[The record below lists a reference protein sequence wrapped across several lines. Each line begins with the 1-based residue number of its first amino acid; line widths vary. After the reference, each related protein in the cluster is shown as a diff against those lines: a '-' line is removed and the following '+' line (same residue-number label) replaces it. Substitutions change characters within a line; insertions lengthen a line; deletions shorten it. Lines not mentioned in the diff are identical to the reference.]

1 MCKQRQELER
11 LCERVG
17 GCKVAKNKS
26 GSGHF
31 LIVGTD
37 KDWSVTA
44 PSTPSDWRGMKNM
57 EAELRRRV
65 HVEEDRTPDTDSLLF
80 ANLLLGQIIPDE
92 DQPRKDAEQTG
103 LESLAASILKSGVL
117 EPILVMP
124 IDDKNYRI
132 IAGERRFL
140 AATRALGL
148 KDTMESCPGVAP
160 CQGYDF
166 TRIPARIFA
175 PMSKMD
181 ILRIQMTENLSR
193 EDMSQLDTGRAL
205 LKFVEAGLSMERIA
219 KELGRS
225 PSWVKGMLEM
235 CSPEASEIAA
245 LLRLS
250 LDDISGSDMLRMV
263 RWYKDPKRSG
273 ILNRLK
279 NRVEAGESYSRT
291 MIDEEFERYNIS
303 ALFPSLPTDDWS
315 MKDLRMLEEFYTN
328 QDAGKNA
335 LAEQML
341 ETGLPL
347 SAMLAS
353 QPVAVGP
360 AKTKGSKGGKCAMA
374 APKGF
379 PVYFPEAFIEALLG
393 EDRRKWTQENVIN
406 GIRQTISHLHAQITG
421 GGNPYGIRLPS
432 MESAIQSLEVRH

>member
-11 LCERVG
+11 LCEKVG
-17 GCKVAKNKS
+17 GCRVAKHKS

-80 ANLLLGQIIPDE
+80 ANLLLGQIIPDA
-92 DQPRKDAEQTG
+92 DQPRKDAEQTD

-124 IDDKNYRI
+124 IDDKQYRI

-140 AATRALGL
+140 AATLALGL
-148 KDTMESCPGVAP
+148 KDSPVAASSA

-205 LKFVEAGLSMERIA
+205 LKFVEAGLSKERIA
-219 KELGRS
+219 RELGRS
-225 PSWVKGMLEM
+225 PTWVKGMLAK

-245 LLRLS
+245 KIGILLEGITS
-250 LDDISGSDMLRMV
+250 SDMLRLV
-263 RWYKDPKRSG
+263 GWSRDAEKKVILERLEKR
-273 ILNRLK
+273 
-279 NRVEAGESYSRT
+279 VATGESFNRT
-291 MIDEEFERYNIS
+291 MIDEEFERHNIS
-303 ALFPSLPTDDWS
+303 SLFPSLSADDWS
-315 MKDLRMLEEFYTN
+315 MKDLRMLEEFYTS

-353 QPVAVGP
+353 QAVANGPVK
-360 AKTKGSKGGKCAMA
+360 KTKGTKSGKRAMTV
-374 APKGF
+374 PKGF
-379 PVYFPEAFIEALLG
+379 PVYFPEAFIAELLG
-393 EDRRKWTQENVIN
+393 DDRRAWTQENVMEH
-406 GIRQTISHLHAQITG
+406 IRRTMRLLYIQMGGRPQEGMPDPVRLQSAMQT
-421 GGNPYGIRLPS
+421 
-432 MESAIQSLEVRH
+432 LEVRH

>member
-11 LCERVG
+11 LCEKVG
-17 GCKVAKNKS
+17 GCRVAKHKS

-44 PSTPSDWRGMKNM
+44 PSTPSDWRGLKNM

-80 ANLLLGQIIPDE
+80 ANLLLGQIIPDA
-92 DQPRKDAEQTG
+92 DQPRKDAEQTD

-124 IDDKNYRI
+124 IDDKQYRI

-140 AATRALGL
+140 AVTLALGL
-148 KDTMESCPGVAP
+148 KDSPVAASSA

-205 LKFVEAGLSMERIA
+205 LKFVEAGLSMEKIA
-219 KELGRS
+219 RELGRS

-250 LDDISGSDMLRMV
+250 LEDISGSDMLRMV
-263 RWYKDPKRSG
+263 RWHKDAKRAV
-273 ILNRLK
+273 ILTRLK
-279 NRVEAGESYSRT
+279 NRIDAGESFSRT

-303 ALFPSLPTDDWS
+303 SMFPSLSADDWS
-315 MKDLRMLEEFYTN
+315 MKDLRMLEEFYTS
-328 QDAGKNA
+328 QDAGKRKAYLCAQQQRGEQQKREEQQRREAQRKWVEQQQKPSSHKANA
-335 LAEQML
+335 QIDR
-341 ETGLPL
+341 LPL
-347 SAMLAS
+347 SCEWKHVCCDDDKITADMAWGRESEAS
-353 QPVAVGP
+353 IMS
-360 AKTKGSKGGKCAMA
+360 TDL
-374 APKGF
+374 
-379 PVYFPEAFIEALLG
+379 YFATNQLF
-393 EDRRKWTQENVIN
+393 
-406 GIRQTISHLHAQITG
+406 
-421 GGNPYGIRLPS
+421 
-432 MESAIQSLEVRH
+432 